1 MPCRYCI
8 GLVSS
13 CLAVNCLLASLT
25 NITSRP
31 ALLLT
36 VCLHLWPFLTML
48 LLCVCRSHHLLLLD
62 LWSVSCFFFK
72 YIHLYFYFFPILFFF
87 SLLELTSVYNLARAI
102 DSYGWALSYF
112 WCRPLLTTAFKSET
126 GFLLQPTYTAEL
138 GR

>member
-1 MPCRYCI
+1 MTVFNHAPPLR
-8 GLVSS
+8 LPF
-13 CLAVNCLLASLT
+13 ASLT
-25 NITSRP
+25 AARSVIC
-31 ALLLT
+31 LL
-36 VCLHLWPFLTML
+36 
-48 LLCVCRSHHLLLLD
+48 
-62 LWSVSCFFFK
+62 FFFK